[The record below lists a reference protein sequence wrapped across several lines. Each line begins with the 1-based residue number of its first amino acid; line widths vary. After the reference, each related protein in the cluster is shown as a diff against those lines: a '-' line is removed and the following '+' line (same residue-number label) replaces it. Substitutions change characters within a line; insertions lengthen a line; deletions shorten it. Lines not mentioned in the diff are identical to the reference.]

1 MDTIVSGSIEYLS
14 VKWTDRRSQVSNL
27 ATLAPTFDVL
37 DKDDVAK
44 QTAVTCIVDGM
55 VANCLIDTTSGGNWV
70 SGIYRLYVRFTASP
84 EIPLHGPFPFRVEVR

>member
-14 VKWTDRRSQVSNL
+14 VKWTDRRGQVTDL
-27 ATLAPTFDVL
+27 TTLSPTFDVL

-44 QTAVTCIVDGM
+44 QTAVTCIVDDM
-55 VANCLIDTTSGGNWV
+55 SAYCLVDTTAGGNWV

-84 EIPLHGPFPFRVEVR
+84 EIPLHGPFPFKVEVR